1 MKIQDIISNAYN
13 SDAIGAKQSIYE
25 AISERAMNF
34 LDVKKNDIAID
45 LFGDVG
51 SMDINES
58 SDSLEEGAVHPA
70 DAHRIL
76 TQTGGV
82 DTDHFALSGEDVRER
97 MKLAKK
103 HGYVAKGDSPTGRSK
118 FYRTSL
124 HLQRQAAKYKQ
135 NEEVEQLDELSKGT
149 LGSYIKKASFD
160 KSMASFR
167 QGKAIG
173 NAGAYHKNPDKVTA
187 RKEAYRDEK
196 RQKGIET
203 AVNKLTKE
211 ESEQLEESKL
221 HPVKHFDLDDSNK
234 PTLTNR
240 KDSRYTVT
248 KEYTGHPSGEPQH
261 VVRFMDKYVDEFP
274 DHASAAKHA
283 QQHSIHRLTS
293 DIKNIKNDSKILRK
307 EEFEQ
312 LDELSKNTL
321 GNYIKKAASVID
333 QSSYKQGRWNAG
345 KDDDKKYWDAE
356 KQRYRRTK
364 GLGLAVN
371 KLTKEE
377 FEQLDEELSHNAYKL
392 VVHADNDRD
401 LYKSSHVPV
410 AKNLEKKAKAG
421 KYDHEK
427 AKKLWKFHI
436 DRVADSYAKEY
447 GKPGQKGHH
456 IFSVADRKEAA
467 SHLADKHKGEME
479 LGNFQV

>member
-51 SMDINES
+51 SIDINES
-58 SDSLEEGAVHPA
+58 SDSLEEGTVHPA

-82 DTDHFALSGEDVRER
+82 NTDHFALSDDNVRER
-97 MKLAKK
+97 MELAKR

-312 LDELSKNTL
+312 LDE
-321 GNYIKKAASVID
+321 
-333 QSSYKQGRWNAG
+333 
-345 KDDDKKYWDAE
+345 
-356 KQRYRRTK
+356 
-364 GLGLAVN
+364 
-371 KLTKEE
+371 
-377 FEQLDEELSHNAYKL
+377 ELSHNAYKL

-427 AKKLWKFHI
+427 AKKLWKYHA
-436 DRVADSYAKEY
+436 DRAADSYAKEY

-467 SHLADKHKGEME
+467 SHFADKHKSEME

>member
-51 SMDINES
+51 SIDINES

-82 DTDHFALSGEDVRER
+82 NTDHFALSGEDVRER
-97 MKLAKK
+97 MELAKR

-135 NEEVEQLDELSKGT
+135 NEEV
-149 LGSYIKKASFD
+149 
-160 KSMASFR
+160 
-167 QGKAIG
+167 
-173 NAGAYHKNPDKVTA
+173 
-187 RKEAYRDEK
+187 
-196 RQKGIET
+196 
-203 AVNKLTKE
+203 
-211 ESEQLEESKL
+211 EQLEESKL

-293 DIKNIKNDSKILRK
+293 DIKNIKNDSKIL
-307 EEFEQ
+307 Q
-312 LDELSKNTL
+312 
-321 GNYIKKAASVID
+321 
-333 QSSYKQGRWNAG
+333 
-345 KDDDKKYWDAE
+345 
-356 KQRYRRTK
+356 
-364 GLGLAVN
+364 
-371 KLTKEE
+371 KEE
-377 FEQLDEELSHNAYKL
+377 FEQLDEELSDNAYKL
-392 VVHADNDRD
+392 VTHADNDRH

-410 AKNLEKKAKAG
+410 AKNLEKKVKAG

-427 AKKLWKFHI
+427 AKKLWKYHA
-436 DRVADSYAKEY
+436 DRAADSYAKEY

-467 SHLADKHKGEME
+467 SHFADKHKSEME

>member
-51 SMDINES
+51 SIDINES

-97 MKLAKK
+97 MELAKR
-103 HGYVAKGDSPTGRSK
+103 HGYVAKGDSSTGRSK

-149 LGSYIKKASFD
+149 LGSYIKKAS
-160 KSMASFR
+160 SSNHRNSNSNLASR
-167 QGKAIG
+167 AAYALAKDPEE
-173 NAGAYHKNPDKVTA
+173 NAGEDDDRKSFKRSKNIA
-187 RKEAYRDEK
+187 R
-196 RQKGIET
+196 
-203 AVNKLTKE
+203 AVDKLT
-211 ESEQLEESKL
+211 
-221 HPVKHFDLDDSNK
+221 
-234 PTLTNR
+234 
-240 KDSRYTVT
+240 
-248 KEYTGHPSGEPQH
+248 
-261 VVRFMDKYVDEFP
+261 
-274 DHASAAKHA
+274 
-283 QQHSIHRLTS
+283 
-293 DIKNIKNDSKILRK
+293 K

-312 LDELSKNTL
+312 LDELSKKTL
-321 GNYIKKAASVID
+321 GSYVKKAAGDISRTMDAHGKSKDFDTSVAL
-333 QSSYKQGRWNAG
+333 SNRELK
-345 KDDDKKYWDAE
+345 
-356 KQRYRRTK
+356 RRT
-364 GLGLAVN
+364 GLVQAVD

-377 FEQLDEELSHNAYKL
+377 FEQLDEELSDNAYKL
-392 VVHADNDRD
+392 IIHADNDRD

-410 AKNLEKKAKAG
+410 AKNLEKKCKAG

-427 AKKLWKFHI
+427 AKKLWKFHA
-436 DRVADSYAKEY
+436 DRAADSYAKEY

-467 SHLADKHKGEME
+467 SHFADKHKGEME

>member
-51 SMDINES
+51 SIDINES

-82 DTDHFALSGEDVRER
+82 NTDHFALSGEDVRER
-97 MKLAKK
+97 MELAKR

-135 NEEVEQLDELSKGT
+135 NEEV
-149 LGSYIKKASFD
+149 
-160 KSMASFR
+160 
-167 QGKAIG
+167 
-173 NAGAYHKNPDKVTA
+173 
-187 RKEAYRDEK
+187 
-196 RQKGIET
+196 
-203 AVNKLTKE
+203 
-211 ESEQLEESKL
+211 EQLEESKL

-293 DIKNIKNDSKILRK
+293 DIKNIKNDSKILQK

-312 LDELSKNTL
+312 LNELSKKTL
-321 GNYIKKAASVID
+321 GSYIKKASSSNHRNSNSNLASRAAYALAKD
-333 QSSYKQGRWNAG
+333 PEENAG
-345 KDDDKKYWDAE
+345 EDDDRKSFKRSKNIA
-356 KQRYRRTK
+356 R
-364 GLGLAVN
+364 AVD

-377 FEQLDEELSHNAYKL
+377 FEQLDEELSDNAYKL
-392 VVHADNDRD
+392 VTHADNDRH

-410 AKNLEKKAKAG
+410 AKNLEKKVKAG

-427 AKKLWKFHI
+427 AKKLWKYHA
-436 DRVADSYAKEY
+436 DRAADSYAKEY

-467 SHLADKHKGEME
+467 SHFADKHKSEME

>member
-51 SMDINES
+51 SIDINES

-82 DTDHFALSGEDVRER
+82 NTDHFALSGEDVRER
-97 MKLAKK
+97 MELAKR

-135 NEEVEQLDELSKGT
+135 NEEV
-149 LGSYIKKASFD
+149 
-160 KSMASFR
+160 
-167 QGKAIG
+167 
-173 NAGAYHKNPDKVTA
+173 
-187 RKEAYRDEK
+187 
-196 RQKGIET
+196 
-203 AVNKLTKE
+203 
-211 ESEQLEESKL
+211 EQLEESKL

-321 GNYIKKAASVID
+321 GSYVKKAAGDISRTMDAHGKSKDFDTSVAL
-333 QSSYKQGRWNAG
+333 SNRELK
-345 KDDDKKYWDAE
+345 
-356 KQRYRRTK
+356 RRT
-364 GLGLAVN
+364 GLVQAVD

-377 FEQLDEELSHNAYKL
+377 FEQLDEELSDNAYKL
-392 VVHADNDRD
+392 IIHADNDRD

-410 AKNLEKKAKAG
+410 AKNLEKKCKAG

-427 AKKLWKFHI
+427 AKKLWKYHA
-436 DRVADSYAKEY
+436 DRAADSYAKEY

-467 SHLADKHKGEME
+467 SHFADKHKGEME